1 MLPCRACSRFFG
13 AHQHATQMMSM
24 IFYVPCCGH
33 VRSECFQVAL
43 TLPYHRTKIYSL
55 KFDLRLWICE
65 WCSTFPLWVAKGQAK
80 LAKLA
85 RWVWATRLQRQHL
98 PNQFPAWQ
106 LPLVLVPLGLEWH
119 PSCLSINSWDP
130 LVLRS
135 HQVVRRWGCQSV
147 LFAACGHRALHTPDG
162 AKSQGLLRL
171 WKLQLMQLGQLG
183 PSAVALRSLARAL
196 VGPLVAPNP
205 KAMGPMRSMGTKAF
219 GAFNDTW
226 SVSRSKSSP
235 HFS

>member
-106 LPLVLVPLGLEWH
+106 LPWSWFHWAWSDTRHVS
-119 PSCLSINSWDP
+119 PSTVETPSSFEAT
-130 LVLRS
+130 RS
-135 HQVVRRWGCQSV
+135 SAGGDAKASCSPRAATERSTHRTERR
-147 LFAACGHRALHTPDG
+147 
-162 AKSQGLLRL
+162 AKG
-171 WKLQLMQLGQLG
+171 
-183 PSAVALRSLARAL
+183 
-196 VGPLVAPNP
+196 
-205 KAMGPMRSMGTKAF
+205 F
-219 GAFNDTW
+219 
-226 SVSRSKSSP
+226 
-235 HFS
+235 